1 MCGRIGLDIQPQS
14 VTCSVEEAAMQF
26 VTCKTQLEVA
36 AQSITCETGLKVA
49 VQFVPAKHD
58 KHDSATPEPGLGL
71 R

>member
-1 MCGRIGLDIQPQS
+1 
-14 VTCSVEEAAMQF
+14 MQF